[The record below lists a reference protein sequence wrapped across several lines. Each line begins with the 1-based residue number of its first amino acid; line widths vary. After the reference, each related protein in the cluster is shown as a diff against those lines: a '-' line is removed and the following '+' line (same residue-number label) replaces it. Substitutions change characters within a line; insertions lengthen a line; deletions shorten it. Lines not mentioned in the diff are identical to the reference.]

1 MDIARTEPRKTI
13 GENEFGYIPFG
24 KWSEG
29 SPKN

>member
-1 MDIARTEPRKTI
+1 MDIARTEPRETI
-13 GENEFGYIPFG
+13 GENEFPFG